1 MKKLFM
7 LLAALGFA
15 GCIGLT
21 GIKSNPVMVR
31 ADDEITE
38 PEPEDNSATVV
49 IEKGKHGSV
58 EASILEG
65 VEGDVCEL
73 DVKAE
78 LLYLV
83 KAVSVNGVALIED
96 ENISG
101 LYKFALVKGV
111 NTVTAEFVVNE
122 ELLGELSNIYS
133 QVRDKDWSS
142 LFTVENLIAIIKWVF
157 DCGILIAIIRYYI
170 RDKRL
175 ANKVEKGVKQSV
187 EKIIPEAT
195 RETVIATV
203 RDVLEPIFAQI
214 KADNIEMSKA
224 MSVFAKCMAL
234 AQENSTESR
243 LAIIELLS
251 QLNLSDEKTLAEV
264 KSYIDRL
271 FAEHLNTYNE
281 VMSKLDEIGSKKEE
295 AVEETETVETI
306 DVGDGTSI

>member
-1 MKKLFM
+1 MKKLIM

-21 GIKSNPVMVR
+21 GIKSNPVLVR

-38 PEPEDNSATVV
+38 PEDMSATVV

-65 VEGDVCEL
+65 VEGDICEL
-73 DVKAE
+73 DVRAE

-83 KAVSVNGVALIED
+83 KSVSVNGVALIED

-101 LYKFALVKGV
+101 LYKFALVRGV
-111 NTVTAEFVVNE
+111 NTVNAEFVVNE
-122 ELLGELSNIYS
+122 ELLGELSTIYS
-133 QVRDKDWSS
+133 QVRDKDWTN
-142 LFTVENLIAIIKWVF
+142 LFTVENVIALVKWVL

-175 ANKVEKGVKQSV
+175 ASKVEKGVKDSV

-195 RETVIATV
+195 KETVVATIK
-203 RDVLEPIFAQI
+203 DVLEPVFTQL
-214 KADNIEMSKA
+214 KTDNIEMMKA

-251 QLNLSDEKTLAEV
+251 QINLSDEKTLTEV
-264 KSYIDRL
+264 KAYINKL
-271 FAEHLNTYNE
+271 FEEHFNAYNE
-281 VMSKLDEIGSKKEE
+281 VMSKLNEIGQSNKSNV
-295 AVEETETVETI
+295 VEEEPKV